1 MVYNI
6 AQSYQTAESAIH
18 YLLLLDHSPSTKKG
32 FSRKKYTSDPIVI
45 DYVHYFLLDTNSY
58 PLFVTFKL
66 NFLGFVELPA
76 QSTVV
81 QLGFSHQHLLQSYQS
96 LFEQL
101 R

>member
-6 AQSYQTAESAIH
+6 AQSYQTAEIAIH

-58 PLFVTFKL
+58 PLFVTFEL
-66 NFLGFVELPA
+66 NFLRFVELPD
-76 QSTVV
+76 QLKVV
-81 QLGFSHQHLLQSYQS
+81 RLGFRHQH
-96 LFEQL
+96 
-101 R
+101 